1 MQRSPHASLQ
11 PPTSTQGLACC
22 KRSGAACRLTAG
34 SSAALPQQLRF
45 SEDAELKLQLK
56 LLSLSLVPVSS
67 ENGSVTEPSSVPS
80 EPRFAH
86 PTQLKYQSDD
96 DASLTAVKRPLH
108 ATGTKGQLLCYPQGS
123 AGGALLG
130 SPFSIVFFPTVLL
143 SDRKPFPPQR
153 LPICSLCP
161 MHCFLDILMDRGH
174 FCRKALYTRP
184 KFDLSLVRLYNMCS
198 LLLYPPCV

>member
-123 AGGALLG
+123 AGRALLG
-130 SPFSIVFFPTVLL
+130 SPFSIVFFPTCFLVTESRFHL
-143 SDRKPFPPQR
+143 SDFPYALSVP
-153 LPICSLCP
+153 CTA
-161 MHCFLDILMDRGH
+161 FLT
-174 FCRKALYTRP
+174 F
-184 KFDLSLVRLYNMCS
+184 
-198 LLLYPPCV
+198 